1 MKSPLVILIA
11 LPTLAVLG
19 VIDLDDTQTNL
30 AAAGFP
36 SSPSDA
42 AGAPIPDPAAVS
54 RLSADG
60 AVGDGLVYSIVAA
73 GLTAGVLVGIKRRKV
88 RQ

>member
-42 AGAPIPDPAAVS
+42 AGAPIPDPPAFTWAG
-54 RLSADG
+54 G